1 MSSRNIT
8 TFQDALDIVE
18 SLPEAQQ
25 EDLIDLVSRRLI
37 EQRRKKLVREIKE
50 ARKEYAKGEV
60 RKESV
65 DDLMREL
72 SK

>member
-1 MSSRNIT
+1 
-8 TFQDALDIVE
+8 
-18 SLPEAQQ
+18 
-25 EDLIDLVSRRLI
+25 LI
-37 EQRRKKLVREIKE
+37 EQRRKKLVREIRE

-60 RKESV
+60 RKGSV